1 MDGLSENSNK
11 EIKKKKPEL
20 KNRVTEMRNT
30 LEGINSRSEEAEEWI
45 SNLEDRVVESTQ
57 AEKKKEKKNLKK

>member
-45 SNLEDRVVESTQ
+45 SNLEDRGVESTQ